1 MRCVITTPAH
11 LDRLLD
17 AIAADEHRSA
27 KQQMEYWVC
36 RALLSAV
43 NARARDQVRDM
54 EEYQEVADAPVHV
67 G

>member
-36 RALLSAV
+36 QALLHAV
-43 NARARDQVRDM
+43 KARARAQEQEM
-54 EEYQEVADAPVHV
+54 EEYQEVANVS
-67 G
+67 